1 MTELDLPEADV
12 LKALNEVTAAH
23 REALM
28 VLRPPRI
35 ATAFQFSLGLSGG
48 RIRVGSAHSP

>member
-28 VLRPPRI
+28 VIEARREPHRRSGI
-35 ATAFQFSLGLSGG
+35 SLG
-48 RIRVGSAHSP
+48 